1 MRVIYSTGG
10 PAGGGLWVLPL
21 LGGLTLIAV
30 GVLIVIYPPILA
42 YAVAFLMISAGVS
55 LLGMALTWRTAFRN
69 AGGMA
74 GASQTREAEWEVVD
88 SPGSGRMFED
98 R

>member
-30 GVLIVIYPPILA
+30 GILIVIYPPILA

-55 LLGMALTWRTAFRN
+55 LLGMALTWRTAFRH
-69 AGGMA
+69 AGGVS
-74 GASQTREAEWEVVD
+74 GASPTREAEWEVVD
-88 SPGSGRMFED
+88 APGTGRMFEE